1 MSQINASTTEQ
12 ILLAVFLNFGTFIGC
27 MAIAPLIAKYG
38 RIFIYRTD
46 IVLMSIGGILCCLP
60 FYIIYLGLLLV
71 GIGIGADISI
81 TNTIFI
87 ESIPQTKVKYLT
99 ILNMSW
105 GLGTSLGVL
114 IAIIIELVW
123 TFEMPS
129 WNALIWVTTIITWL
143 AAYFRWQLLE
153 TPIYLHKVSYNKV
166 YDIINNIAKINGKG
180 SYQANFSL
188 YREIE
193 TNEIKAT
200 GSIFKGKLLK
210 VTVFL
215 TFIYFFSTLAYYA
228 LLYFTTALIPTT
240 SVMLSY
246 LIVLAQQICKL

>member
-114 IAIIIELVW
+114 IAIIIELV
-123 TFEMPS
+123 
-129 WNALIWVTTIITWL
+129 
-143 AAYFRWQLLE
+143 
-153 TPIYLHKVSYNKV
+153 
-166 YDIINNIAKINGKG
+166 
-180 SYQANFSL
+180 
-188 YREIE
+188 
-193 TNEIKAT
+193 
-200 GSIFKGKLLK
+200 
-210 VTVFL
+210 
-215 TFIYFFSTLAYYA
+215 
-228 LLYFTTALIPTT
+228 
-240 SVMLSY
+240 
-246 LIVLAQQICKL
+246 